1 LIKNVGQRGYEL
13 VHFDGIGYGP
23 LAIYGR
29 ELLPARVSIMMS
41 NLLNRCFRRTRLQR
55 LTRWIADVSFYAFKT
70 IPDGR

>member
-1 LIKNVGQRGYEL
+1 
-13 VHFDGIGYGP
+13 
-23 LAIYGR
+23 
-29 ELLPARVSIMMS
+29 LPARVSIMMS